1 MKNNS
6 KNLNLFQPLDDE
18 QLGKIT
24 GGALQFIQNTA
35 SGALYY
41 NTKTHKYQYQQ
52 TSGAM
57 GAAINVFN
65 QQGINW

>member
-6 KNLNLFQPLDDE
+6 KNLNLFQSLDDE

-24 GGALQFIQNTA
+24 GGAFQFIQNTA

-52 TSGAM
+52 TRQNSLQRL
-57 GAAINVFN
+57 NDTSLP
-65 QQGINW
+65 QYK